1 VSALAGKAAVV
12 TGASR
17 GIGLAIAEALE
28 REGARVV
35 RTARSLTAA
44 QHAQR
49 VDVPCDIGDPAQVTA
64 LADAARTAFGE
75 PDLVVNGAG
84 SFLLRSFEA
93 TTPVDLAA
101 QLAANLQGPFNVAR
115 AFLPA
120 MRARGRGRLI
130 SLGSIADHRAFPE
143 NAAYSAAKYGLRG
156 LHEVLRE
163 EYRGSGVLCTL
174 VSPGPTDTPAWD
186 PYDPDHREGFVPRAR
201 MLKPE
206 DVAEIV
212 LWVATRPAHV
222 DIDWIRLGPASTVSG
237 ER

>member
-1 VSALAGKAAVV
+1 VSALADRVAVV

-17 GIGLAIAEALE
+17 GIGLAVAEAFE

-35 RTARSLTAA
+35 RAARSLTAA
-44 QHAQR
+44 QHEQR
-49 VDVPCDIGDPAQVTA
+49 IEVPCDITNPAEVMA
-64 LADAARTAFGE
+64 LAGAARAAFGV

-84 SFLLRSFEA
+84 SFLLRPFEA
-93 TTPVDLAA
+93 TTPADLSE
-101 QLAANLQGPFNVAR
+101 QLAVNLQGPFNIAR

-174 VSPGPTDTPAWD
+174 VSPGPTDTAAWD
-186 PYDPDHREGFVPRAR
+186 PFDPDHREGLIPRSR
-201 MLKPE
+201 MLRPE
-206 DVAEIV
+206 DVAKAV
-212 LWVATRPAHV
+212 VWVAGLPERV
-222 DIDWIRLGPASTVSG
+222 DVDWIRLGPA
-237 ER
+237 